1 MKTAT
6 QAAYALSAR
15 DNNRPATA
23 QTLDE
28 KAVNVLDR
36 ELNLSQARCAQ
47 LRYQLDAA
55 RHRIA
60 MLRLAFATVAI
71 LWIATIVAWT
81 GFLLVGG
88 AQ

>member
-1 MKTAT
+1 MQKET

-15 DNNRPATA
+15 DKNRSATA

-36 ELNLSQARCAQ
+36 ELNLSHARCAQ
-47 LRYQLDAA
+47 LRYQLDTA
-55 RHRIA
+55 RHKIA
-60 MLRLAFATVAI
+60 MLRLAFATTAI
-71 LWIATIVAWT
+71 LWIATVMAWT

>member
-1 MKTAT
+1 MRTET

-28 KAVNVLDR
+28 KAAIVVER

-47 LRYQLDAA
+47 LRYQLGAA
-55 RHRIA
+55 QHKIA
-60 MLRLAFATVAI
+60 MLRLAFATTAI
-71 LWIATIVAWT
+71 LWIATIMAWA

>member
-1 MKTAT
+1 MQTET

-15 DNNRPATA
+15 DKNRPTIP

-28 KAVNVLDR
+28 KAVNVLGR
-36 ELNLSQARCAQ
+36 ELNLSHARCAQ

-55 RHRIA
+55 RHRIS
-60 MLRLAFATVAI
+60 MLRLAFATTAI
-71 LWIATIVAWT
+71 LWVATILAWT